1 MSRLLCALAIAMV
14 GALPAAAQPR
24 PPVAV
29 VIPDAAALQR
39 LTLADGSRLDGR
51 VEQVQDDSIVF
62 RTVTGAAL
70 TIPRDQITGLRLLR
84 GRVVDGEFQHE
95 DPHASRLFGGPTARA
110 VRHRDG
116 YVALHQIAFPSV
128 QIGIT
133 DRLSV
138 GAATLLIP
146 VFDDQPFAVTP
157 KLQLIRRDRVQVA
170 AGTIHLMN
178 VDDNDL
184 GIGYAVATIGS
195 RDTAGT
201 VGLGFGY
208 NGHEGRPVL
217 LLGGER
223 RVSRRVKWISEN
235 WIWGG
240 DAGFVTGGARVF
252 GERFAVDL
260 GVMVPLGVGWFV
272 APVVS
277 LAWSF

>member
-1 MSRLLCALAIAMV
+1 MARLLCALVIALL
-14 GALPAAAQPR
+14 GALPAAAQSR

-29 VIPDAAALQR
+29 VVPDVAALQR

-51 VEQVQDDSIVF
+51 VEQIRADSIVF
-62 RTVTGAAL
+62 RTVAGAAL
-70 TIPRDQITGLRLLR
+70 TIPRDQIAGLRLLR

-95 DPHASRLFGGPTARA
+95 DPHASRLFGGPTARS
-110 VRHRDG
+110 VRQGDG
-116 YVALHQIAFPSV
+116 YVALHQIAFPSL

-146 VFDDQPFAVTP
+146 LFDDQPFAVTP
-157 KLQLIRRDRVQVA
+157 KLQLVRRDRVQVA
-170 AGTIHLMN
+170 AGTIHLLN

-184 GIGYAVATIGS
+184 GIGYAVTTIGS

-208 NGHEGRPVL
+208 NGHEVRPVL

-223 RVSRRVKWISEN
+223 RVSRRLKWITEN
-235 WIWGG
+235 WIWGT
-240 DAGFVTGGARVF
+240 DAGFITGGARIF

-260 GVMVPLGVGWFV
+260 GVMVPLGVGWYA
-272 APVVS
+272 APIVS
-277 LAWSF
+277 LAWGF